1 MKKIVF
7 FIFLIICEMSLAQES
22 FQIKRGDLLFQDSD
36 CGAPCDA
43 IEKVTTGYRGAS
55 LSHIGIA
62 EKDSSGQWIVIEAIS
77 EGVVKTP
84 LNDFLNRSYDSE
96 GNPKVIIG
104 RLKEKYQPL
113 IPNALKAAEKLTGNP
128 YDDIYQIGDD
138 RYYCSELIYEI
149 LKKANNEKPVFNLY
163 PMTFIDPDTGE
174 TFPAWTDYFK
184 KLNEPIPEGKP
195 GLNPGSISRSPA
207 IRIVHHYGCPENFKP
222 KKQ

>member
-1 MKKIVF
+1 MKKIAVF
-7 FIFLIICEMSLAQES
+7 ILIIICEMSFAQES

-43 IEKVTTGYRGAS
+43 IEKVTTGYRGSS

-62 EKDSSGQWIVIEAIS
+62 EKDSNGQWIVIEAIS

-84 LNDFLNRSYDSE
+84 LNEFLNRSHDAE
-96 GNPKVIIG
+96 GNPKVIVG
-104 RLKEKYQPL
+104 RFEQKYQSLIPDALKEAETL
-113 IPNALKAAEKLTGNP
+113 IGNP
-128 YDDIYQIGDD
+128 YDDIYRIGDD

-149 LKKANNEKPVFNLY
+149 FKKANSEKPVFKLY

-174 TFPAWTDYFK
+174 TFPAWVDYFEE
-184 KLNEPIPEGKP
+184 LNKPIPEGEP
-195 GLNPGSISRSPA
+195 GLNPGSISRSPV
-207 IRIVHHYGCPENFKP
+207 IRIVHHYGHPDNFKP